1 MLTFRATWVG
11 FFANIYTKKACAR
24 SMSTSNKMI
33 GVVSSCNSAIDVY
46 LDGAAELSKID
57 RKNHH
62 HTSAKG
68 VPLMYD
74 YMVTVSVPSIPP
86 TGFISSTN
94 QTILTGVIKT
104 APPNW
109 QTRNAVRMAHFTRE
123 ELRREAGVT
132 KGSIGRYAKTM
143 RLNLDSQMFG
153 IAYNPTRAV
162 DPENSR
168 YQRLYACES
177 PTLNTGGNQA
187 SNFTGGVW
195 DYTQLSET
203 RSGDAD
209 AFSDY
214 YLSVCDAHSGSPAAG
229 YTRVG
234 VIEAYNQRRQTVL
247 TDSTA
252 TPGGDTQFIEND
264 SPFFRVPQQDVSED
278 AYVDVTLDEQDNP
291 PYDRSTGSASDA
303 VQAQPVEFFNLTMQN
318 TQATFRVQAPL
329 GLLEMNFRN
338 MWGSGYQADPPEWTV
353 VQDVTVEVECLGTY
367 EM

>member
-1 MLTFRATWVG
+1 
-11 FFANIYTKKACAR
+11 
-24 SMSTSNKMI
+24 MSTSNKMI
-33 GVVSSCNSAIDVY
+33 GVVSSCNNAIDVY

-86 TGFISSTN
+86 SGFISSTN
-94 QTILTGVIKT
+94 QTILTGVVKT
-104 APPNW
+104 APANW

-143 RLNLDSQMFG
+143 RLNLDNNMFN
-153 IAYNPTRAV
+153 IAYDPTRAIEAV
-162 DPENSR
+162 DSR
-168 YQRLYACES
+168 YQRLYATQS
-177 PTLNTGGNQA
+177 PTIYSGGNA
-187 SNFTGGVW
+187 GGNFTGGVW

-203 RSGDAD
+203 SSTNAN
-209 AFSDY
+209 AASDY
-214 YLSVCDAHSGSPAAG
+214 YLSVCGAHSGSPSAG

-247 TDSTA
+247 TDSTL

-291 PYDRSTGSASDA
+291 PYDRTTGSASDA

-318 TQATFRVQAPL
+318 TQASFRVQAPL

-338 MWGSGYQADPPEWTV
+338 MWGSGFGQDPPAWTV